1 MPAEAL
7 DGFVS
12 ALAHR
17 IAAFPAPGHEA
28 VKDRVN
34 AITLA
39 PIEDFRR
46 DSDLFRDGV
55 GSAETQR
62 LIQAAMKRGLQ
73 TRDAELDL
81 GAMLG
86 VLAAEDALNRES
98 A

>member
-1 MPAEAL
+1 MR
-7 DGFVS
+7 

-17 IAAFPAPGHEA
+17 VAAFPAAGHAA

-39 PIEDFRR
+39 PLEDFRR
-46 DSDLFRDGV
+46 DSDLFRESV
-55 GSAETQR
+55 NSPETQR

-73 TRDAELDL
+73 TREAEMHP

-86 VLAAEDALNRES
+86 VLGADDDPQDTRLAGETA
-98 A
+98 